1 MQMLRELGF
10 LPAISAEAE
19 ALARSQ
25 EPVSASQQ
33 AADMTAGMGQGQE
46 MCDNCIILLWTV
58 TESRASSRLA
68 KRIVTFYL
76 E

>member
-10 LPAISAEAE
+10 LPATSEAE

-33 AADMTAGMGQGQE
+33 AADLTAGMGQGQE

-58 TESRASSRLA
+58 TE
-68 KRIVTFYL
+68 
-76 E
+76 

>member
-10 LPAISAEAE
+10 LSDTSAEAE

-33 AADMTAGMGQGQE
+33 AADLTAGMGQGHSI
-46 MCDNCIILLWTV
+46 CNNSTVLL
-58 TESRASSRLA
+58 
-68 KRIVTFYL
+68 
-76 E
+76 